1 MQLLRTFTRAF
12 YSFIEFDAYSKRNL
26 QILKL
31 QIGKVL

>member
-1 MQLLRTFTRAF
+1 MQLLRTFMRVS
-12 YSFIEFDAYSKRNL
+12 YSFVEFDAYFKQTL

>member
-1 MQLLRTFTRAF
+1 MQLLPAF
-12 YSFIEFDAYSKRNL
+12 MRVSYSFIEFDAYSKQTL